1 MLYGITAIIIRYM
14 LWLDR
19 DSELAKKILQTF
31 IDIGQILV
39 NDVYP
44 LQ

>member
-1 MLYGITAIIIRYM
+1 MLYGITAIIMRYM

-19 DSELAKKILQTF
+19 DSELAKKILQIF
-31 IDIGQILV
+31 LDIRQILV